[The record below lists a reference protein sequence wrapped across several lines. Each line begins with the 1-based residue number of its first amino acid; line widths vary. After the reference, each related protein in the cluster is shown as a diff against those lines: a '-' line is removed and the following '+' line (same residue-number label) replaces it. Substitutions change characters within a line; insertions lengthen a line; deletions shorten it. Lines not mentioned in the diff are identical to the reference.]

1 MRTRAANRVNI
12 NNDTLDGLLDEM
24 LRATMKL
31 QISRT
36 EILNLSQA
44 NLYKSEYIGS
54 GTFIIT
60 KPKRKAAKMRQT
72 RLKNVKRGSRK

>member
-1 MRTRAANRVNI
+1 MR
-12 NNDTLDGLLDEM
+12 
-24 LRATMKL
+24 RATMKL
-31 QISRT
+31 QRSRT